1 MKLAQNRC
9 HPQENNKDNMNKH
22 KINIGNYL
30 IKKNIYKEIMKLID
44 KNCDSIKKR
53 IVKNENIVFL
63 YGL

>member
-44 KNCDSIKKR
+44 KN
-53 IVKNENIVFL
+53 
-63 YGL
+63 